1 MCVSSPR
8 DGLVGT
14 ITISLRPYAFVG
26 AARYAGM
33 RPRSVSAPSA
43 RAIERSG
50 L

>member
-14 ITISLRPYAFVG
+14 ITISFSAYAG
-26 AARYAGM
+26 ADPARYAGM
-33 RPRSVSAPSA
+33 SPSSVSASGG